1 MAATRTFNTDTRG
14 FTLTEL
20 LVGMLLTLVVTGGAL
35 LAFSQAIR
43 ATDMAKLRL
52 GMGDQ
57 VRIGL
62 DLMTRDFIQIGNGLP
77 NGKVMPV
84 PNGVGATAIHRPGP
98 TLADFTLATT
108 TDLSAVIPG
117 AQLGP
122 VINGVQSDVISML
135 YVDPAFDNPAVALQN
150 PRHCTMANNGRSCVF
165 ATNVGTMSDPL
176 RAGDLLMITGTGT
189 GTTMMMVTSV
199 APANTANFADGDA
212 MNLNQPLAP
221 SGSVT
226 RLNPTPGTAF
236 DVVVERVKLITY
248 WVQAQSEN
256 DSYELMRQINFG
268 TAQRVASGL
277 EYLQFTYDMV
287 DGVTNPTN
295 VRNPADPT
303 QIRKINIFLAAR
315 SSDRFKNT
323 NDFLRMSMSS
333 QVSLRSLALVDRYQ

>member
-1 MAATRTFNTDTRG
+1 MAATRTFKTDTRG

-35 LAFSQAIR
+35 MAFTQSMR
-43 ATDMAKLRL
+43 MTDMARLRL

-84 PNGVGATAIHRPGP
+84 PNGGAATAIHRPGP
-98 TLADFTLATT
+98 SLTDFTLAAT

-150 PRHCTMANNGRSCVF
+150 PRHCTMANDGRSCVF
-165 ATNVGTMSDPL
+165 ATNVGSMSDPL
-176 RAGDLLMITGTGT
+176 RAGDLLMVTGT
-189 GTTMMMVTSV
+189 GTTMLMVTSV
-199 APANTANFADGDA
+199 TPANTANFAANDA

-221 SGSVT
+221 SGSVSQI
-226 RLNPTPGTAF
+226 NPTPGVAF
-236 DVVVERVKLITY
+236 DVVVERIKMVTY
-248 WVQAQSEN
+248 WIQSQSQN

-268 TAQRVASGL
+268 NPQRVASGL

-315 SSDRFKNT
+315 SSDKFKNT

>member
-1 MAATRTFNTDTRG
+1 MAATRTFNADARG

-35 LAFSQAIR
+35 LAFDQAIR
-43 ATDMAKLRL
+43 GTDMARLRL

-84 PNGVGATAIHRPGP
+84 PNGTGAGAIHRPGP
-98 TLADFTLATT
+98 SLADFPLGATT
-108 TDLSAVIPG
+108 DISAVIPG

-122 VINGVQSDVISML
+122 IINGVQSDVISML
-135 YVDPAFDNPAVALQN
+135 YVDPAFDNPAVAAEN
-150 PRHCTMANNGRSCVF
+150 PRHCTMANNGRTCVF
-165 ATNVGTMSDPL
+165 ATNVGTILDEL
-176 RAGDLLMITGTGT
+176 RAGDLLMVTGT

-199 APANTANFADGDA
+199 SPANTAHFDDGDA
-212 MNLNQPLAP
+212 MNLNQPAAP
-221 SGSVT
+221 SGSVA
-226 RLNPTPGTAF
+226 RINPTPGVAF
-236 DVVVERVKLITY
+236 DVVVERVKMVTY
-248 WVQAQSEN
+248 WIQAQSEN

-277 EYLQFTYDMV
+277 EYLQYTYDMV

-303 QIRKINIFLAAR
+303 QIRKVNIFLAAR